1 MGAGQGVLE
10 GDGRLVLGSV
20 PPAPASCAP
29 RGELEGQGGSE
40 SSQKNAPAE
49 ATNKDPLSGRQEGQG
64 LDHLYL
70 RLHCRPH
77 SPSPRRGQTHV
88 PRPRGNGVLRLAPR
102 LA

>member
-49 ATNKDPLSGRQEGQG
+49 ATNKDPLSGRQEGAGTGPSLPSSPLSPALPLPPQRTDTRPQTQG
-64 LDHLYL
+64 
-70 RLHCRPH
+70 
-77 SPSPRRGQTHV
+77 
-88 PRPRGNGVLRLAPR
+88 
-102 LA
+102 